1 MSKEGGKIILKELII
16 SIVIIIVIVIGNIF
30 TGNFIDSK
38 LEHIVSLLNEVNP
51 VLEAEEYDKARDKIS
66 EIRDYFNESEA
77 VLSCYVEHD
86 ELEKVKS
93 SLVLLESY
101 IKMESDEAF
110 SEANQM
116 EFVIKH
122 IEEKDDMKIKNI
134 F

>member
-1 MSKEGGKIILKELII
+1 MKELII
-16 SIVIIIVIVIGNIF
+16 SGIVIAVIVAGNIL
-30 TGNFIDSK
+30 TGNFIDNK
-38 LEHIVSLLNEVNP
+38 LNHIIGLLDEISPILEDEDYEV
-51 VLEAEEYDKARDKIS
+51 ASDKIG
-66 EIRDYFNESEA
+66 EIREYLDESEA
-77 VLSCYVEHD
+77 VLSCYIEHD
-86 ELEKVKS
+86 ELEKVQS